1 MKGAEETEV
10 KITQRLYHDK
20 SLVWTVYVDGEIFYK
35 ECRSFGRHFKKS
47 GSKLEAFID
56 WLAGNEP
63 DNIKINLSLLN
74 HPNNRQNH
82 QTDTSEKVKE
92 VQRFLSEKVE
102 DAFRSEES
110 MNFYLIIEDGETKSL
125 RPVQIWL
132 CDKALDNTEG
142 GDFSELVKAFE
153 IALRNF
159 WDNLKKK

>member
-74 HPNNRQNH
+74 RPNNRQNH
-82 QTDTSEKVKE
+82 QTGLSDEQTEF
-92 VQRFLSEKVE
+92 QRSFLERLKDASQKARSATPKAE
-102 DAFRSEES
+102 DFA
-110 MNFYLIIEDGETKSL
+110 
-125 RPVQIWL
+125 
-132 CDKALDNTEG
+132 
-142 GDFSELVKAFE
+142 ELE
-153 IALRNF
+153 R
-159 WDNLKKK
+159 NLKRAQARIAALEYLLFHSGGSGKASPD